1 MGEERTSRNFLRK
14 VLEKV
19 LKKGLYNEINK
30 SAVKRS
36 EEKRSKNNSN
46 IVKTNPRNKVE
57 KGTHLRMRLKPKKV
71 STNIEIR

>member
-1 MGEERTSRNFLRK
+1 
-14 VLEKV
+14 V
-19 LKKGLYNEINK
+19 LKKGLYNEIDK

-36 EEKRSKNNSN
+36 EEKRSRNNSN

-57 KGTHLRMRLKPKKV
+57 QGTHLRMRLKPNKV

>member
-1 MGEERTSRNFLRK
+1 MGKEGAPRNFLRK
-14 VLEKV
+14 SSRKV

-30 SAVKRS
+30 SAVKKRR

-57 KGTHLRMRLKPKKV
+57 KGYPSAYEVETQ
-71 STNIEIR
+71 

>member
-57 KGTHLRMRLKPKKV
+57 KGYPSAYEVETQ
-71 STNIEIR
+71 